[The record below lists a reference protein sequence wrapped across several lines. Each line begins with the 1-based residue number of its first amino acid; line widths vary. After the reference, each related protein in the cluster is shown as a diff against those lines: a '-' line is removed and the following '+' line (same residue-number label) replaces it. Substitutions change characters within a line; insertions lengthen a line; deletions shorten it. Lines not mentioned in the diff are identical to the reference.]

1 MSGSHSL
8 DLTGPAGDTSSRVHR
23 LDPRAK
29 LVGLVSVTLVAV
41 STPLDRWPV
50 WIACGLVLVVYAALA
65 RIPPAEIWRRGRVI
79 APFVVLAAVFLP
91 FVRPGGEAMEVGPL
105 TLHEAGAAVMA
116 SVIVKASIGTL
127 SAVLLAATTPVPAM
141 LRGLERMRA
150 PRVMVLIASLMHRYL
165 FLLVGQVSR
174 TQAALLARGYRPRHA
189 LEAGPVG
196 RASIAL
202 FLRTHDRGERVQ
214 RAMVARGFDG
224 TMPQLERL
232 AFAAR
237 DGAFIAAVLAVLIPI
252 RVLAGAP

>member
-1 MSGSHSL
+1 MSGGHSL
-8 DLTGPAGDTSSRVHR
+8 DLTGPAGDTSSRAHR

-41 STPLDRWPV
+41 STPLDGWPV
-50 WIACGLVLVVYAALA
+50 WIACALVLASYAALA
-65 RIPPAEIWRRGRVI
+65 KIPPAEIWRRARIVV
-79 APFVVLAAVFLP
+79 PFVIVAAVFLP
-91 FVRPGGEAMEVGPL
+91 FARPGGETLEVGPL
-105 TLHEAGAAVMA
+105 TLHEAGAAVMV
-116 SVIVKASIGTL
+116 SVIAKATIGTV

-174 TQAALLARGYRPRHA
+174 TRAALLARGYRPRHA
-189 LEAGPVG
+189 LETGPIG

-224 TMPQLERL
+224 RLPQLEPL

-237 DGAFIAAVLAVLIPI
+237 DGAFIAAVLVALIPI
-252 RVLAGAP
+252 RVLAGAA

>member
-1 MSGSHSL
+1 MSGHSL
-8 DLTGPAGDTSSRVHR
+8 DLTGPAGDTSSWAHR

-50 WIACGLVLVVYAALA
+50 WVVCGLVLAIYAWAARVPAAEVWRRA
-65 RIPPAEIWRRGRVI
+65 RIV
-79 APFVVLAAVFLP
+79 APFVLLAALFLP
-91 FVRPGGEAMEVGPL
+91 FARPGGEAIALGPL
-105 TLHEAGAAVMA
+105 TAHEQGLAVMA
-116 SVIVKASIGTL
+116 AVIAKAAIGTV
-127 SAVLLAATTPVPAM
+127 SAVLLAATTAIPSL

-174 TQAALLARGYRPRHA
+174 TKAALLARGYRPRHA

-214 RAMVARGFDG
+214 RAMLARGFDG
-224 TMPQLERL
+224 ALPALEPL
-232 AFAAR
+232 AFTAR
-237 DGAFIAAVLAVLIPI
+237 DGAFVAAVLALLIGV
-252 RVLAGAP
+252 RTLAVAP